1 MSASTIEIRDLHAR
15 GRGARLDG
23 VSLAVGPGERVAVVG
38 PHQPSLSLLIRAC
51 AGFEEVEQG
60 AVVVCDVD
68 VGAADRRG
76 LLQLRRQLGYVSISG
91 GLLANMTLRD
101 NLELALRYHGAAP
114 SDAKGRVHEAIAG
127 VGLLD
132 AADVRA
138 CIVPAEIAKCYA
150 YLRALLLEPRV
161 LLAED
166 PSAFLHPE
174 GRNVVAALHAQAHA
188 RGVTVLVADDDV
200 EFVAP
205 LVDRVVEL
213 TALEAAS

>member
-1 MSASTIEIRDLHAR
+1 MSASIEIHELHVW
-15 GRGARLDG
+15 GQGAKLQG
-23 VSLAVGPGERVAVVG
+23 VSLSIAPGERVAVVG

-51 AGFEEVEQG
+51 AGFEDVVRG
-60 AVVVCDVD
+60 AVRVCGVD
-68 VGAADRRG
+68 VGTANRRS
-76 LLQLRRQLGYVSISG
+76 LLELRRQLGYVSISG

-101 NLELALRYHGAAP
+101 NLELALRYHGMAP
-114 SDAKGRVHEAIAG
+114 SDATGRVHAAIEGA
-127 VGLLD
+127 GLLET
-132 AADVRA
+132 ADVRA

-166 PSAFLHPE
+166 PSAFLHPQ
-174 GRNVVAALHAQAHA
+174 GREVVAGLHAQARA

-205 LVDRVVEL
+205 LVDRVVEIQ
-213 TALEAAS
+213 ALEAAS